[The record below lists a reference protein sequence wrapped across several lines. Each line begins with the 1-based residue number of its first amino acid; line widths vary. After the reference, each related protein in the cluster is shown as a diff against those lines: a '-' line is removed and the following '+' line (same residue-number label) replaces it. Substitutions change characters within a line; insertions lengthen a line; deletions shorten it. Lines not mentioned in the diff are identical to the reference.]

1 MTIPEALDE
10 VVSVL
15 RDAGLTRATRDAG
28 AFFPSPIG
36 VLVGMPSLTST
47 GLGART
53 LEVPVHVI
61 SADPPSP
68 RILGLMYAAADTAA
82 AALSIDKYQ
91 PGTYSGNVNAEPLPT
106 IDMTAVVTIPYTSPA
121 PEE

>member
-15 RDAGLTRATRDAG
+15 RANGLSKATRDAG

-36 VLVGMPSLTST
+36 VLVGMPRLVSS

-53 LEVPVHVI
+53 IEVPIHVV
-61 SADPPSP
+61 SADPPTP
-68 RILGLMYAAADTAA
+68 RIIGLMYAAADKAA
-82 AALSIDKYQ
+82 NALSIDQYA
-91 PGTYSGNVNAEPLPT
+91 PGTYTGNVNAEPLPT
-106 IDMTAVVTIPYTSPA
+106 IDMTAVVTITNDPTS
-121 PEE
+121 

>member
-10 VVSVL
+10 VVTVL

-36 VLVGMPSLTST
+36 VLVGMPSLTSS
-47 GLGART
+47 GLGSRT
-53 LEVPVHVI
+53 IEVPVHVI

-68 RILGLMYAAADTAA
+68 RILGLMYAAADIAA
-82 AALSIDKYQ
+82 QALGIDTYS
-91 PGTYSGNVNAEPLPT
+91 PSTYSGNINAEPLPT
-106 IDMTAVVTIPYTSPA
+106 IDMTAVVTIPYPTPA
-121 PEE
+121 